1 MAKLQIWTLLE
12 RFVGFQKDHEIHI
25 RCRQLAEEMFS
36 MASAVEKYTSI
47 HRKMAK

>member
-1 MAKLQIWTLLE
+1 MELL
-12 RFVGFQKDHEIHI
+12 KDPEIHI

-47 HRKMAK
+47 YRKMALND